1 MDRVLDDPLAA
12 GREALD
18 RHAWQEA
25 YELIGG
31 ADRAGDLTGDSLYML
46 SQAAWWSGHPEAVLD
61 VAERA
66 YGAYLAEGNKSA
78 AARMAFEL
86 AQQNLTRMAGPIAG
100 GWLSQAER
108 LVADDPDDPVH
119 GYLEWMHGFITML
132 TNGDP
137 ATAIAHFDKALEIA
151 DHTRNRNVQAM
162 SLHFK
167 GMNLCSQGRFTEGLA
182 LMDEAMVA
190 AVGGELDPFPT
201 GQVYCGMIA
210 SCSDRA
216 DYVRAAE
223 WTEATTRWCERN
235 SVGGF
240 PGICRVHRAEIMRMR
255 GLWPA
260 AEEEARRAAE
270 ELPRFNLL
278 YGMGFAFYEI
288 GEVRR
293 RMGDFAGADEAYS
306 RAHEHGSN
314 SQPGLSLLRLAQ
326 GKAESAAAGI
336 GRALADESGRLPRVR
351 LLAAQAEIAIAANEI
366 DTASAASAELDSIVS
381 DVATPGLEAMAASV
395 RGRLFLARGDPQAAV
410 TDLRSALQNWQE
422 IEAPYETAEVR
433 VLLGKSYQVLKD
445 EDGALM
451 EFRAARDAFERLG
464 AVWASARTAD
474 LLGEMAG
481 SAPSPERVKRAF
493 VFTDIVKSTDLA
505 RAIGDEAWEDLLS
518 WHDQTLR
525 SVFASHGG
533 EVANHTGDGFF
544 VTFATAANAIEGAVS
559 VQRVLADHRRKTG
572 FAPVVRI
579 GVHLAEATRRGHDY
593 GGGEVHKAARIAA
606 LAEGWE
612 ILASDETLAEVE
624 GVRFGEFREVALKG
638 ITTPVKVAP
647 IEWRDRP

>member
-1 MDRVLDDPLAA
+1 MDRGLDDPLAA
-12 GREALD
+12 GSEALG

-25 YELIGG
+25 FELLSD
-31 ADRAGDLTGDSLYML
+31 ADRTGGLTGDSLYML
-46 SQAAWWSGHPEAVLD
+46 GQAAWWSGHPEAVLE

-86 AQQNLTRMAGPIAG
+86 AQLNLTRLAGPIAS
-100 GWLSQAER
+100 GWLAQAER
-108 LVADDPDDPVH
+108 LVADDQDDPVH

-132 TNGDP
+132 MNGDRD
-137 ATAIAHFDKALEIA
+137 AVSAHLDKALEIA
-151 DHTRNRNVQAM
+151 DRTGNRNVQAL

-167 GMNLCSQGRFTEGLA
+167 GMNLCSQGRFTDGLA

-190 AVGGELDPFPT
+190 VVGGEVDPFPT

-210 SCSDRA
+210 SCSERA

-223 WTEATTRWCERN
+223 WTETTTRWCERN

-240 PGICRVHRAEIMRMR
+240 PGICRVHRAEIMRMK
-255 GLWPA
+255 GAWPA

-270 ELPRFNLL
+270 ELPKFNML
-278 YGMGFAFYEI
+278 YGLGYAFYEI

-293 RMGDFAGADEAYS
+293 RMGDFAGAENAYS
-306 RAHEHGSN
+306 QAHEYGSN

-326 GKAESAAAGI
+326 GKPESAAAGV
-336 GRALADESGRLPRVR
+336 GRALADEAGRLPRVR
-351 LLAAQAEIAIAANEI
+351 LLAAQAEIAFAADDIE
-366 DTASAASAELDSIVS
+366 TASAASAELDSIVS
-381 DVATPGLEAMAASV
+381 DVATPGLEAMAGSV
-395 RGRLFLARGDPQAAV
+395 RGRLLLARGDPQAAV
-410 TDLRSALQNWQE
+410 TDLRRALQNWQE
-422 IEAPYETAEVR
+422 IEAPYEVAEVR
-433 VLLGKSYQVLKD
+433 VSLGKSYQALGD
-445 EDGALM
+445 QDGALM

-464 AVWASARTAD
+464 AVWASAQTGE

-544 VTFATAANAIEGAVS
+544 VTFSTAADAIAGAVS

-612 ILASDETLAEVE
+612 ILASDETLSEAE
-624 GVRFGEFREVALKG
+624 GVRVGEFREVALKG